1 VSSVICRLVRLSLLF
16 GAIACAHL
24 PLHGAEIPLRVMTFN
39 IRAGNDNLAGIAQAI
54 RTSGADVVA
63 LQEVDV
69 HWSDRSGFADEAS
82 SLSQQLHMGV
92 RFAHIYQLAPLHVGD
107 PPREFGVAL
116 LSRFPIRSFEN
127 LPVTRLSTQ
136 DTTAPATPAPGF
148 LSALIDVRGTEV
160 RVFNTH
166 LDYRADPRVRAQQ
179 VAEMVRY
186 IGDASMPTLLFGD
199 MNAPPDA
206 PEIQPL
212 FHLLRDAWSGSTEP
226 GFTYPADAP
235 RKRIDYVFTSRQFRV
250 KSVSVPATL
259 ASDHMPVVV
268 DLVLDPD
275 Q

>member
-1 VSSVICRLVRLSLLF
+1 MH
-16 GAIACAHL
+16 AH
-24 PLHGAEIPLRVMTFN
+24 ATDIPLRVMTFN
-39 IRAGNDNLAGIAQAI
+39 IRAGNGDLAAIAREI
-54 RTSGADVVA
+54 RASGADIVA

-82 SLSQQLHMGV
+82 SLKEELHMDV
-92 RFAHIYQLAPLHVGD
+92 RFARIYQLAPLHAGD
-107 PPREFGVAL
+107 PTREFGVAL

-127 LPVTRLSTQ
+127 LPLTRLSTQ
-136 DTTAPATPAPGF
+136 DTTAPAAPAPGF
-148 LSALIDVRGTEV
+148 LSATIDVRGAEV

-212 FHLLRDAWSGSTEP
+212 FHVLRDAWSSSTAA
-226 GFTYPADAP
+226 GLTYPADAP
-235 RKRIDYVFTSRQFRV
+235 RKRIDYVFTSAHFRV
-250 KSVSVPATL
+250 KSVSVPSTL
-259 ASDHMPVVV
+259 ASDHRPVVV
-268 DLVLDPD
+268 DLLLNADRRRAPGDPVPRR
-275 Q
+275 